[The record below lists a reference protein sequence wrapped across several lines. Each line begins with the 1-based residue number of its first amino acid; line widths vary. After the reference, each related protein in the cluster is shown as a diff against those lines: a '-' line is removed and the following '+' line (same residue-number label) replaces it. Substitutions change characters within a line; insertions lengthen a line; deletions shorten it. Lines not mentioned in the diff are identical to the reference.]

1 MIIHGYNR
9 RDTQL
14 AFCRVGDETWT
25 ALNGPRSSYQD
36 IMYLSKHGKFYAL
49 CESDHLEAWD
59 LSCPSSPKMTLVKSE
74 YPSLRFFA
82 GLNSGDELERAQL
95 CRKKYLVDSSGELLL
110 VLRLTKCFDVFK
122 LDFDEN
128 KWMKVTSLGG
138 RSLFLGTNECIS
150 VCAGDYINPGLR
162 LREDSIYFTCVDAEV
177 EPNTTSG
184 AYHLGVF
191 SMKNR
196 EIDVLYQDEYR
207 KMDPHP
213 VWIFP
218 GL

>member
-1 MIIHGYNR
+1 MC
-9 RDTQL
+9 Q
-14 AFCRVGDETWT
+14 E
-25 ALNGPRSSYQD
+25 
-36 IMYLSKHGKFYAL
+36 K
-49 CESDHLEAWD
+49 
-59 LSCPSSPKMTLVKSE
+59 
-74 YPSLRFFA
+74 
-82 GLNSGDELERAQL
+82 RAH
-95 CRKKYLVDSSGELLL
+95 
-110 VLRLTKCFDVFK
+110 RLTKCFDVFK